1 MEQKLIENALVAQRW
16 FMPAFFMGVSVNK
29 QRPPPPPPPT
39 PYVHTHGN
47 KNQLFFACA
56 RPNVTNKSGLQRE
69 VHPQRSDF
77 HLEECKS
84 M

>member
-1 MEQKLIENALVAQRW
+1 MEQKLIQNALVAQHW
-16 FMPAFFMGVSVNK
+16 LVPAFFIGVSLNK
-29 QRPPPPPPPT
+29 QRPSLPT

-69 VHPQRSDF
+69 VDLQRSDF
-77 HLEECKS
+77 HLEECKP